1 MTNNKIKEL
10 ILDGATY
17 DNLLNDYKIPKYEIL
32 QVYYLLLNKENI
44 PSDMEYNI
52 RQEYLKHISFL
63 NIEDDKVLFVSDQH
77 IGSKG
82 ENLFYQE
89 LAEDFRKS
97 NNINIVLNGGDIGD
111 GMLDYDKKYSTVPL
125 QIEHI
130 LESVPKLGGEKYI
143 LAGNHDKRYLK
154 KGIDILQLLEEDSNI
169 HGVGYYQSYFKIY
182 DKLISFTHNS
192 RFPNDKLLTKDFTI
206 SGHSHLFVGE
216 KKKIKL
222 PTLSDNNPNNI
233 NFITSPGFVLLRT
246 NKLKDQIVLDFTRY
260 IVNDHKYYKAQTKNY
275 VLGVDK

>member
-89 LAEDFRKS
+89 FFYHL
-97 NNINIVLNGGDIGD
+97 
-111 GMLDYDKKYSTVPL
+111 
-125 QIEHI
+125 
-130 LESVPKLGGEKYI
+130 
-143 LAGNHDKRYLK
+143 LK
-154 KGIDILQLLEEDSNI
+154 
-169 HGVGYYQSYFKIY
+169 
-182 DKLISFTHNS
+182 
-192 RFPNDKLLTKDFTI
+192 
-206 SGHSHLFVGE
+206 
-216 KKKIKL
+216 
-222 PTLSDNNPNNI
+222 
-233 NFITSPGFVLLRT
+233 
-246 NKLKDQIVLDFTRY
+246 
-260 IVNDHKYYKAQTKNY
+260 
-275 VLGVDK
+275 